1 MFKNKLRW
9 RRTQSTEHRQKEKE
23 EAFCLKREREKE
35 RFRRFELRKELS
47 KKGIEGK
54 FDQTRERLFSDIL

>member
-9 RRTQSTEHRQKEKE
+9 RRHTHRTQTER
-23 EAFCLKREREKE
+23 KRGSILFEEREKE
-35 RFRRFELRKELS
+35 RFRRFELRKEPS